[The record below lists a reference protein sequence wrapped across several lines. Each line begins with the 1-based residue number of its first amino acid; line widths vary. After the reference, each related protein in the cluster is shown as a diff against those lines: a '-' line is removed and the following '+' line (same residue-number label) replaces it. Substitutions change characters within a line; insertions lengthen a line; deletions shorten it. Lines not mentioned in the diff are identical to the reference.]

1 MFLHKVLIFTIND
14 MNNNFSERRSHLANK
29 VLEDSAIIIAS
40 ASVKSRISDTDYAY
54 RQDSNFY
61 YLSGYE
67 EPESLILIRPDQ
79 EKEKF
84 IIFCRDRDPLRE
96 QWDGFRSGQD
106 GAMQEYQADS
116 AYSINSIDQQMPH
129 LLEGI
134 KNIYFSMSAPNGVDL
149 KISQWVEHI
158 RKNTRAGAEPPQNL
172 LSLDLILH
180 EMRLIKEDH
189 EMNLMKHAAEITTE
203 AHIRAM
209 QAVTPGM
216 YEYQLEAE
224 YLYAF
229 NKNGAR
235 SPAYNSIV
243 GGGNNSCILHYVE
256 NNAEL
261 KDGDLVLV
269 DAGCEYQYYASD
281 VTRTFPVN
289 GKFTPEQ
296 KEIYSIVLEAH
307 KQSMEQARPGNKW
320 NLMHEKSV
328 EVIVEGL
335 ISIGLLQGSKEENIE
350 TGAYSKFYMHRIGH
364 WLGMDVHDV
373 GGYKKDG
380 DWRQLEEGMVMTVE
394 PGIYI
399 LDTLEDVDDKWKGIG
414 VRIEDDISITDSGF
428 EVLTPNVPR
437 TIEEVEHTVQG

>member
-1 MFLHKVLIFTIND
+1 MTL
-14 MNNNFSERRSHLANK
+14 NFSERRDLLADK
-29 VLEDSAIIIAS
+29 VLEDSAIIVSA
-40 ASVKSRISDTDYAY
+40 ASVKSRISDTEYSY

-67 EPESLILIRPDQ
+67 EPESLILIRPNQD
-79 EKEKF
+79 KERF

-96 QWDGFRSGQD
+96 QWDGFRTGQEGVIQD
-106 GAMQEYQADS
+106 YGADA
-116 AYSINSIDQQMPH
+116 AYSINSIDEIMPK
-129 LLEGI
+129 LLEGA
-134 KNIYFSMSAPNGVDL
+134 KNIYFSMSAPCGVDA
-149 KISQWVEHI
+149 KISSWVEDI
-158 RKNTRAGAEPPQNL
+158 RKNTRSGAEPPQNL
-172 LSLDLILH
+172 LSLDSILH
-180 EMRLIKEDH
+180 EMRLIKESN
-189 EMNLMKHAAEITTE
+189 EMDLMKQAANITTE

-209 QAVTPGM
+209 QSVRPGM

-289 GKFTPEQ
+289 GKFSPEQ
-296 KEIYSIVLEAH
+296 REIYSIVLEAH
-307 KQSMEQARPGNKW
+307 KQSMEQAKPGNKW
-320 NLMHEKSV
+320 NLMHDKSV

-335 ISIGLLQGSKEENIE
+335 LSIGLLQGSRDEIIDKGE
-350 TGAYSKFYMHRIGH
+350 YSKFYMHRIGH

-373 GGYKKDG
+373 GSYKQDG
-380 DWRQLEEGMVMTVE
+380 DWRPLEEGMVMTVE

-399 LDTLEDVDDKWKGIG
+399 LDSMEDVDDKWKGIG
-414 VRIEDDISITDSGF
+414 VRIEDDIAITDSGF
-428 EVLTPNVPR
+428 EILTPDVPR
-437 TIEEVEHTVQG
+437 TIEEVEQTVQG

>member
-1 MFLHKVLIFTIND
+1 MTL
-14 MNNNFSERRSHLANK
+14 NFSERRDLLADK
-29 VLEDSAIIIAS
+29 VLEDSAIIVSA
-40 ASVKSRISDTDYAY
+40 ASVKSRISDTEYSY

-67 EPESLILIRPDQ
+67 EPESLILIRPNQD
-79 EKEKF
+79 KERF

-96 QWDGFRSGQD
+96 QWDGFRTGQEGVIQD
-106 GAMQEYQADS
+106 YGADA
-116 AYSINSIDQQMPH
+116 AYSINSIDEIMPK
-129 LLEGI
+129 LLEGA
-134 KNIYFSMSAPNGVDL
+134 KNIYFSMSAPCGVDA
-149 KISQWVEHI
+149 KISSWVEDI
-158 RKNTRAGAEPPQNL
+158 RKNTRSGAEPPQNL
-172 LSLDLILH
+172 LSLDSILH
-180 EMRLIKEDH
+180 EMRLIKEGD
-189 EMNLMKHAAEITTE
+189 EMDLMKKAANITTE

-209 QAVTPGM
+209 QSVRPGM

-261 KDGDLVLV
+261 QDGDLVLV

-289 GKFTPEQ
+289 GKFSPEQ
-296 KEIYSIVLEAH
+296 REVYSIVLEAH
-307 KQSMEQARPGNKW
+307 KQSMEQAKPGNKW

-335 ISIGLLQGSKEENIE
+335 LSIGLLQGSRDEIIDKGE
-350 TGAYSKFYMHRIGH
+350 YSKFYMHRIGH

-373 GGYKKDG
+373 GSYKQDG
-380 DWRQLEEGMVMTVE
+380 DWRPLEEGMVMTVE

-399 LDTLEDVDDKWKGIG
+399 LDSMEGVDDKWKGIG
-414 VRIEDDISITDSGF
+414 VRIEDDIAITELGF
-428 EVLTPNVPR
+428 EILTPDVPR
-437 TIEEVEHTVQG
+437 TIEEVEQTVQG

>member
-1 MFLHKVLIFTIND
+1 MK
-14 MNNNFSERRSHLANK
+14 NNFSERRLQLSNK
-29 VLEDSAIIIAS
+29 VLDDSAIIVAS
-40 ASVKSRISDTDYAY
+40 ALVKSRISDTDYAY

-67 EPESLILIRPDQ
+67 EPDSLILIRPNHD
-79 EKEKF
+79 KEKF

-96 QWDGFRSGQD
+96 QWDGFRTGQD
-106 GAMQEYQADS
+106 GAIQEYQADN
-116 AYSINSIDQQMPH
+116 AYSINSIDQMMPE
-129 LLEGI
+129 LLAGV
-134 KNIYFSMSAPNGVDL
+134 KNIYFSMSAPCGVDL
-149 KISQWVEHI
+149 KISQWVEDI
-158 RKNTRAGAEPPQNL
+158 RKNTRAGAEPPHNL
-172 LSLDLILH
+172 LSLDSILH

-189 EMNLMKHAAEITTE
+189 EMDLMKQAADITTE

-269 DAGCEYQYYASD
+269 DAGCEYKYYASD

-289 GKFTPEQ
+289 GKFSPEQ

-307 KQSMEQARPGNKW
+307 KQSMEQAKPGNKW
-320 NLMHEKSV
+320 NLMHEKSI

-335 ISIGLLQGSKEENIE
+335 LDLGLLKGTKDQVIEN
-350 TGAYSKFYMHRIGH
+350 GDYSKFYMHRIGH

-373 GGYKKDG
+373 GGYKQDG
-380 DWRQLEEGMVMTVE
+380 DWRDLEKGMVMTIE

-399 LDTLEDVDDKWKGIG
+399 LDSLEDVDDKWKGIG
-414 VRIEDDISITDSGF
+414 VRIEDDIVVTESGF

>member
-1 MFLHKVLIFTIND
+1 MTL
-14 MNNNFSERRSHLANK
+14 NFSERRDLLADK
-29 VLEDSAIIIAS
+29 VLEDSAIIVSA
-40 ASVKSRISDTDYAY
+40 ASVKSRISDTEYSY

-67 EPESLILIRPDQ
+67 EPESLILIRPNQD
-79 EKEKF
+79 KERF

-96 QWDGFRSGQD
+96 QWDGFRTGQEGVIQGY
-106 GAMQEYQADS
+106 GADA
-116 AYSINSIDQQMPH
+116 AYSINSIDEIMPK
-129 LLEGI
+129 LLDGA
-134 KNIYFSMSAPNGVDL
+134 KNIYFSMSAPCGVDA
-149 KISQWVEHI
+149 KISSWVEDI
-158 RKNTRAGAEPPQNL
+158 RKNTRSGAEPPQNL
-172 LSLDLILH
+172 LSLDSILH
-180 EMRLIKEDH
+180 EMRLIKESD
-189 EMNLMKHAAEITTE
+189 EMDLMKQAANITTE

-209 QAVTPGM
+209 QSVRPGM

-289 GKFTPEQ
+289 GKFSPEQ
-296 KEIYSIVLEAH
+296 REIYSIVLEAH
-307 KQSMEQARPGNKW
+307 KQSMEQAKPGNKW

-335 ISIGLLQGSKEENIE
+335 LSIGLLQGSRDEIIDKGE
-350 TGAYSKFYMHRIGH
+350 YSKFYMHRIGH

-373 GGYKKDG
+373 GSYKQDG
-380 DWRQLEEGMVMTVE
+380 DWRPLEEGMVMTVE

-399 LDTLEDVDDKWKGIG
+399 LDSMEGVDDKWKGIG
-414 VRIEDDISITDSGF
+414 VRIEDDIAITESGF
-428 EVLTPNVPR
+428 EILTPDVPR
-437 TIEEVEHTVQG
+437 TIEEVEQTVQG

>member
-1 MFLHKVLIFTIND
+1 MK
-14 MNNNFSERRSHLANK
+14 NNFSERRLKLSDK
-29 VLEDSAIIIAS
+29 VLEDSAIIVAS
-40 ASVKSRISDTDYAY
+40 ALVKARISDTDYAY

-67 EPESLILIRPDQ
+67 EPDSLLLIRPSSD
-79 EKEKF
+79 KEKF

-96 QWDGFRSGQD
+96 QWDGFRTGQE
-106 GAMQEYQADS
+106 GAVQQYGADN
-116 AYSINSIDQQMPH
+116 AYSINSLDQMMPD
-129 LLEGI
+129 LLAGV
-134 KNIYFSMSAPNGVDL
+134 KNIYFSMSAPCGVDI
-149 KISQWVEHI
+149 KISHWMEDI
-158 RKNTRAGAEPPQNL
+158 RKNTRAGAEPPNNL
-172 LSLDLILH
+172 LSLDSILH
-180 EMRLIKEDH
+180 EMRLIKEDQ
-189 EMNLMKHAAEITTE
+189 EMILMKKAADITTE

-256 NNAEL
+256 NNDEL

-289 GKFTPEQ
+289 GKFSPEQ

-307 KQSMEQARPGNKW
+307 RQSMEQAKPGNKW

-335 ISIGLLQGSKEENIE
+335 LDLGLLKGTKEQVIE
-350 TGAYSKFYMHRIGH
+350 KGDYSKFYMHRIGH

-373 GGYKKDG
+373 GGYKQDG
-380 DWRQLEEGMVMTVE
+380 DWRELEKGMVMTVE

-399 LDTLEDVDDKWKGIG
+399 LDSLEDVDDKWKGIG
-414 VRIEDDISITDSGF
+414 VRIEDDIVITDSGF

>member
-1 MFLHKVLIFTIND
+1 MTL
-14 MNNNFSERRSHLANK
+14 NFSERRDLLADK
-29 VLEDSAIIIAS
+29 VLEDSAIIVSA
-40 ASVKSRISDTDYAY
+40 ASVKSRISDTEYSY

-67 EPESLILIRPDQ
+67 EPESLILIRPNQD
-79 EKEKF
+79 KERF

-96 QWDGFRSGQD
+96 QWDGFRTGQEGVIQD
-106 GAMQEYQADS
+106 YGADA
-116 AYSINSIDQQMPH
+116 AYSINSIDEIMPK
-129 LLEGI
+129 LLEGA
-134 KNIYFSMSAPNGVDL
+134 KNIYFSMSAPCGVDA
-149 KISQWVEHI
+149 KISSWVEDI
-158 RKNTRAGAEPPQNL
+158 RKNTRSGAEPPQNL
-172 LSLDLILH
+172 LSLDSILH
-180 EMRLIKEDH
+180 EMRLIKEGD
-189 EMNLMKHAAEITTE
+189 EMDLMKQAANITTE

-209 QAVTPGM
+209 QSVRPGM

-261 KDGDLVLV
+261 QDGDLVLV

-289 GKFTPEQ
+289 GKFSPEQ
-296 KEIYSIVLEAH
+296 REIYSIVLEAH
-307 KQSMEQARPGNKW
+307 KQSMEQAKPGNKW

-335 ISIGLLQGSKEENIE
+335 LSIGLLQGSRDEIIDKGE
-350 TGAYSKFYMHRIGH
+350 YSKFYMHRIGH

-373 GGYKKDG
+373 GSYKQDG
-380 DWRQLEEGMVMTVE
+380 DWRPLEEGMVMTVE

-399 LDTLEDVDDKWKGIG
+399 LDSMEGVDDKWKGIG
-414 VRIEDDISITDSGF
+414 VRIEDDIAITDSGF
-428 EVLTPNVPR
+428 EILTPDVPR
-437 TIEEVEHTVQG
+437 TIEEVEQTVQG

>member
-1 MFLHKVLIFTIND
+1 MK
-14 MNNNFSERRSHLANK
+14 NNFSERRLQLSNK
-29 VLEDSAIIIAS
+29 VLDDSAIIVAS
-40 ASVKSRISDTDYAY
+40 ALVKSRISDTDYAY

-67 EPESLILIRPDQ
+67 EPDSLILIRPNHD
-79 EKEKF
+79 KENF

-96 QWDGFRSGQD
+96 QWDGFRTGQD
-106 GAMQEYQADS
+106 GAIQEYQADN
-116 AYSINSIDQQMPH
+116 AYSINSIDQMMPE
-129 LLEGI
+129 LLAGV
-134 KNIYFSMSAPNGVDL
+134 KNIYFSMSAPCGVDL
-149 KISQWVEHI
+149 KISQWVEDI
-158 RKNTRAGAEPPQNL
+158 RKNTRAGAEPPHNL
-172 LSLDLILH
+172 LSLDSILH

-189 EMNLMKHAAEITTE
+189 EMDLMKQAADITTE

-235 SPAYNSIV
+235 SAAYNSIV

-269 DAGCEYQYYASD
+269 DAGCEYKYYASD

-289 GKFTPEQ
+289 GKFSPEQ

-307 KQSMEQARPGNKW
+307 KQSMEQAKPGNKW

-335 ISIGLLQGSKEENIE
+335 LDLGLLKGTKDQVIEN
-350 TGAYSKFYMHRIGH
+350 GDYSKFYMHRIGH

-373 GGYKKDG
+373 GGYKQDG
-380 DWRQLEEGMVMTVE
+380 DWRDLEKGMVMTIE

-399 LDTLEDVDDKWKGIG
+399 LDSLEDVDDKWKGIG
-414 VRIEDDISITDSGF
+414 VRIEDDIVVTESGF

>member
-1 MFLHKVLIFTIND
+1 MK
-14 MNNNFSERRSHLANK
+14 NNFSERRLQLSNK
-29 VLEDSAIIIAS
+29 VLDDSAIIVAS
-40 ASVKSRISDTDYAY
+40 ALVKSRISDTDYAY

-67 EPESLILIRPDQ
+67 EPDSLILIRPNHD
-79 EKEKF
+79 KEKF

-96 QWDGFRSGQD
+96 QWDGFRTGQD
-106 GAMQEYQADS
+106 GAIQEYQADN
-116 AYSINSIDQQMPH
+116 AYSINSIDQMMPE
-129 LLEGI
+129 LLAGV
-134 KNIYFSMSAPNGVDL
+134 KNIYFSMSAPCGVDL
-149 KISQWVEHI
+149 KISQWVEDI
-158 RKNTRAGAEPPQNL
+158 RKNTRAGAEPPHNL
-172 LSLDLILH
+172 LSLDSILH

-189 EMNLMKHAAEITTE
+189 EMDLMKQAADITTE

-235 SPAYNSIV
+235 SAAYNSIV

-269 DAGCEYQYYASD
+269 DAGCEYKYYASD

-289 GKFTPEQ
+289 GKFSPEQ

-307 KQSMEQARPGNKW
+307 KQSMAQAKPGNKW

-335 ISIGLLQGSKEENIE
+335 LDLGLLKGTKDQVIEN
-350 TGAYSKFYMHRIGH
+350 GDYSKFYMHRIGH

-373 GGYKKDG
+373 GGYKQDG
-380 DWRQLEEGMVMTVE
+380 DWRDLEKGMVMTIE

-399 LDTLEDVDDKWKGIG
+399 LDSLEDVDDKWKGIG
-414 VRIEDDISITDSGF
+414 VRIEDDIVVTESGF

>member
-1 MFLHKVLIFTIND
+1 MTL
-14 MNNNFSERRSHLANK
+14 NFSERRDLLADK
-29 VLEDSAIIIAS
+29 VLEDSAIIVSA
-40 ASVKSRISDTDYAY
+40 ASVKSRISDTEYSY

-67 EPESLILIRPDQ
+67 EPESLILIRPNQD
-79 EKEKF
+79 KERF

-96 QWDGFRSGQD
+96 QWDGFRTGQEGVIQD
-106 GAMQEYQADS
+106 YGADA
-116 AYSINSIDQQMPH
+116 AYSINSIDEIMPK
-129 LLEGI
+129 LLDGA
-134 KNIYFSMSAPNGVDL
+134 KNIYFSMSAPCGVDA
-149 KISQWVEHI
+149 KISSWVEDI
-158 RKNTRAGAEPPQNL
+158 RKNTRSGAEPPQNL
-172 LSLDLILH
+172 LSLDSILH
-180 EMRLIKEDH
+180 EMRLIKEGD
-189 EMNLMKHAAEITTE
+189 EMDLMKQAANITTE

-209 QAVTPGM
+209 QSVRPGM

-261 KDGDLVLV
+261 QDGDLVLV

-289 GKFTPEQ
+289 GKFSPEQ
-296 KEIYSIVLEAH
+296 REIYSIVLEAH
-307 KQSMEQARPGNKW
+307 KQSMEQAKPGNKW

-335 ISIGLLQGSKEENIE
+335 LSIGLLQGSRDEIIDKGE
-350 TGAYSKFYMHRIGH
+350 YSKFYMHRIGH

-373 GGYKKDG
+373 GSYKQDG
-380 DWRQLEEGMVMTVE
+380 DWRPLEEGMVMTVE

-399 LDTLEDVDDKWKGIG
+399 LDSMEGVDDKWKGIG
-414 VRIEDDISITDSGF
+414 VRIEDDIAITDSGF
-428 EVLTPNVPR
+428 EILTPDVPR
-437 TIEEVEHTVQG
+437 TIEEVEQTVQG

>member
-1 MFLHKVLIFTIND
+1 MQSI
-14 MNNNFSERRSHLANK
+14 FSERRSQLSEK
-29 VLEDSAIIIAS
+29 VLEDSAIIISS
-40 ASVKSRISDTDYAY
+40 ASVKSRISDTEYAY

-67 EPESLILIRPDQ
+67 EPESLLLIRPDHD
-79 EKEKF
+79 KEKF
-84 IIFCRDRDPLRE
+84 VMFCRERDPLRE
-96 QWDGFRSGQD
+96 QWDGFRTGQE
-106 GAMQEYQADS
+106 GAIEQYGAD
-116 AYSINSIDQQMPH
+116 AAHSINSIDEMMPS
-129 LLEGI
+129 LLEGV
-134 KNIYFSMSAPNGVDL
+134 KNIYFSMSAPCGVDL
-149 KISQWVEHI
+149 KISDWIESI

-172 LSLDLILH
+172 LSLDSILH
-180 EMRLIKEDH
+180 EMRLIKEDY
-189 EMNLMKHAAEITTE
+189 EMNLMRQAANITTE
-203 AHIRAM
+203 AHVRAM

-216 YEYQLEAE
+216 FEYQLEAE

-261 KDGDLVLV
+261 QDGDLVLV

-289 GKFTPEQ
+289 GKFSPEQ

-307 KQSMEQARPGNKW
+307 KQSMEEAKPGNKW

-335 ISIGLLQGSKEENIE
+335 LSIGLLKGSKEEIIE
-350 TGAYSKFYMHRIGH
+350 KGEYSKFYMHRIGH

-373 GGYKKDG
+373 GSYKQDG
-380 DWRQLEEGMVMTVE
+380 DWRELEKGMVMTVE

-399 LDTLEDVDDKWKGIG
+399 LDSIEGIDDKWKGIG
-414 VRIEDDISITDSGF
+414 VRIEDDIAIIDSGF
-428 EVLTPNVPR
+428 ELLTPDVPR
-437 TIEEVEHTVQG
+437 TIEEVEQTAQG

>member
-1 MFLHKVLIFTIND
+1 MTL
-14 MNNNFSERRSHLANK
+14 NFSERRDLLADK
-29 VLEDSAIIIAS
+29 VLEDSAIIVSA
-40 ASVKSRISDTDYAY
+40 ASVKSRISDTEYSY

-67 EPESLILIRPDQ
+67 EPESLILIRPNQD
-79 EKEKF
+79 KERF

-96 QWDGFRSGQD
+96 QWDGFRTGQEGVIQD
-106 GAMQEYQADS
+106 YGADA
-116 AYSINSIDQQMPH
+116 AYSINSIDEIMPK
-129 LLEGI
+129 LLEGA
-134 KNIYFSMSAPNGVDL
+134 KNIYFSMSAPCGVDA
-149 KISQWVEHI
+149 KISSWVEDI
-158 RKNTRAGAEPPQNL
+158 RKNTRSGAEPPQNL
-172 LSLDLILH
+172 LSLDSILH
-180 EMRLIKEDH
+180 EMRLIKESD
-189 EMNLMKHAAEITTE
+189 EMDLMKQAANITTE

-209 QAVTPGM
+209 QSVRPGM

-235 SPAYNSIV
+235 STAYNSIV

-269 DAGCEYQYYASD
+269 DAGCEYKYYASD

-289 GKFTPEQ
+289 GKFSPEQ
-296 KEIYSIVLEAH
+296 REIYSIVLEAH
-307 KQSMEQARPGNKW
+307 KQSMEQAKPGNKW

-335 ISIGLLQGSKEENIE
+335 LSIGLLQGSRDEIIE
-350 TGAYSKFYMHRIGH
+350 KGEYSKFYMHRIGH

-373 GGYKKDG
+373 GSYKQDG
-380 DWRQLEEGMVMTVE
+380 DWRPLEEGMVMTVE

-399 LDTLEDVDDKWKGIG
+399 LDSMEDVDDKWKGIG
-414 VRIEDDISITDSGF
+414 VRIEDDIAITDSGF
-428 EVLTPNVPR
+428 EILTPDVPR
-437 TIEEVEHTVQG
+437 TIEEVEQTVQG

>member
-1 MFLHKVLIFTIND
+1 MK
-14 MNNNFSERRSHLANK
+14 NNFSERRLQLSNK
-29 VLEDSAIIIAS
+29 VLDDSAIIVAS
-40 ASVKSRISDTDYAY
+40 ALVKSRISDTDYAY

-67 EPESLILIRPDQ
+67 EPDSLILIRPNHD
-79 EKEKF
+79 KEKF

-96 QWDGFRSGQD
+96 QWDGFRTGQD
-106 GAMQEYQADS
+106 GAIQEYQADN
-116 AYSINSIDQQMPH
+116 AYSINSIDQMMPE
-129 LLEGI
+129 LLAGV
-134 KNIYFSMSAPNGVDL
+134 KNIYFSMSAPCGVDL
-149 KISQWVEHI
+149 KISQWVEDI
-158 RKNTRAGAEPPQNL
+158 RKNTRAGAEPPHNL
-172 LSLDLILH
+172 LSLDSILH

-189 EMNLMKHAAEITTE
+189 EMDLMKQAADITTE

-216 YEYQLEAE
+216 FEYQLEAE

-235 SPAYNSIV
+235 SAAYNSIV

-269 DAGCEYQYYASD
+269 DAGCEYKYYASD

-289 GKFTPEQ
+289 GKFSPEQ

-307 KQSMEQARPGNKW
+307 KQSMEQAKPGNKW

-335 ISIGLLQGSKEENIE
+335 LDLGLLKGTKDQVIEN
-350 TGAYSKFYMHRIGH
+350 GDYSKFYMHRIGH

-373 GGYKKDG
+373 GGYKQDG
-380 DWRQLEEGMVMTVE
+380 DWRDLEKGMVMTIE

-399 LDTLEDVDDKWKGIG
+399 LDSLEDVDDKWKGIG
-414 VRIEDDISITDSGF
+414 VRIEDDIVVTESGF

>member
-1 MFLHKVLIFTIND
+1 MKINY
-14 MNNNFSERRSHLANK
+14 SERRSKLASK
-29 VLEDSAIIIAS
+29 VLEDSAIIVSS
-40 ASVKSRISDTDYAY
+40 ASVKPRVSDTDYPY

-67 EPESLILIRPDQ
+67 EPESLLLIRPSK
-79 EKEKF
+79 KEKF

-96 QWDGFRSGQD
+96 QWDGFRTGQD
-106 GAMQEYQADS
+106 GAIEYYDADA
-116 AYSINSIDQQMPH
+116 AYSINSLDQIMPN

-134 KNIYFSMSAPNGVDL
+134 KNIYFSMSAPSNVDL
-149 KISQWVEHI
+149 KITYWIEEI
-158 RKNTRAGAEPPQNL
+158 RKNTRAGAEPPENL
-172 LSLDLILH
+172 LSLDSILH

-189 EMNLMKHAAEITTE
+189 EMDLMKKAADITTE

-216 YEYQLEAE
+216 FEYQLEAE

-256 NNAEL
+256 NNAVL
-261 KDGDLVLV
+261 NDGDLVLV

-289 GKFTPEQ
+289 GKFSPEQ

-307 KQSMEQARPGNKW
+307 KQSMEQAKPGNKW

-335 ISIGLLQGSKEENIE
+335 LSIGLLKGSKEEHME
-350 TGAYSKFYMHRIGH
+350 KGTYSKFYMHRIGH

-373 GGYKKDG
+373 GSYKNDG
-380 DWRQLEEGMVMTVE
+380 DWRELEEGMVMTIE
-394 PGIYI
+394 PGIYV
-399 LDTLEDVDDKWKGIG
+399 LDNLEDVEDKWKGIG
-414 VRIEDDISITDSGF
+414 VRIEDNIVVTDSGF
-428 EVLTPNVPR
+428 EVLTPDVPR
-437 TIEEVEHTVQG
+437 TIEDVEKTVQG

>member
-1 MFLHKVLIFTIND
+1 MK
-14 MNNNFSERRSHLANK
+14 NNFSERRLQLSNK
-29 VLEDSAIIIAS
+29 VLDDSAIIVAS
-40 ASVKSRISDTDYAY
+40 ALVKSRISDTDYAY

-67 EPESLILIRPDQ
+67 EPDSLILIRPNHD
-79 EKEKF
+79 KEKF

-96 QWDGFRSGQD
+96 QWDGFRTGQD
-106 GAMQEYQADS
+106 GAIQEYQADN
-116 AYSINSIDQQMPH
+116 AYSINSIDQMMPE
-129 LLEGI
+129 LLAGV
-134 KNIYFSMSAPNGVDL
+134 KNIYFSMSAPCGVDL
-149 KISQWVEHI
+149 KISQWVEDI
-158 RKNTRAGAEPPQNL
+158 RKNTRAGAEPPHNL

-189 EMNLMKHAAEITTE
+189 EMDLMKQAADITTE

-235 SPAYNSIV
+235 SAAYNSIV

-269 DAGCEYQYYASD
+269 DAGCEYKYYASD

-289 GKFTPEQ
+289 GKFSPEQ

-307 KQSMEQARPGNKW
+307 KQSMEQAKPGNKW

-335 ISIGLLQGSKEENIE
+335 LDLGLLKGTKDQVIEN
-350 TGAYSKFYMHRIGH
+350 GDYSKFYMHRIGH

-373 GGYKKDG
+373 GGYKQDG
-380 DWRQLEEGMVMTVE
+380 DWRDLEKGMVMTIE

-399 LDTLEDVDDKWKGIG
+399 LDSLEDVDDKWKGIG
-414 VRIEDDISITDSGF
+414 VRIEDDIVVTESGF

>member
-1 MFLHKVLIFTIND
+1 M
-14 MNNNFSERRSHLANK
+14 
-29 VLEDSAIIIAS
+29 
-40 ASVKSRISDTDYAY
+40 
-54 RQDSNFY
+54 
-61 YLSGYE
+61 
-67 EPESLILIRPDQ
+67 IRPNQD
-79 EKEKF
+79 KERF

-96 QWDGFRSGQD
+96 QWDGFRTGQEGVIQD
-106 GAMQEYQADS
+106 YGADA
-116 AYSINSIDQQMPH
+116 AYSINSIDEIMPK
-129 LLEGI
+129 LLEGA
-134 KNIYFSMSAPNGVDL
+134 KNIYFSMSAPCGVDA
-149 KISQWVEHI
+149 KISSWVEDI
-158 RKNTRAGAEPPQNL
+158 RKNTRSGAEPPQNL
-172 LSLDLILH
+172 LSLDSILH
-180 EMRLIKEDH
+180 EMRLIKESD
-189 EMNLMKHAAEITTE
+189 EMDLMKQAANITTE

-209 QAVTPGM
+209 QSVRPGM

-289 GKFTPEQ
+289 GKFSPEQ
-296 KEIYSIVLEAH
+296 REIYSIVLEAH
-307 KQSMEQARPGNKW
+307 KQSMEQAKPGNKW

-335 ISIGLLQGSKEENIE
+335 LSIGLLQGSRDEIIDKGE
-350 TGAYSKFYMHRIGH
+350 YSKFYMHRIGH

-373 GGYKKDG
+373 GSYKQDG
-380 DWRQLEEGMVMTVE
+380 DWRPLEEGMVMTVE

-399 LDTLEDVDDKWKGIG
+399 LDSMEGVDDKWKGIG
-414 VRIEDDISITDSGF
+414 VRIEDDIAITDSGF
-428 EVLTPNVPR
+428 EILTPDVPR
-437 TIEEVEHTVQG
+437 TIEEVEQTVQG

>member
-1 MFLHKVLIFTIND
+1 MTL
-14 MNNNFSERRSHLANK
+14 NFSERRDLLAGK
-29 VLEDSAIIIAS
+29 VLEDSAIIVSA
-40 ASVKSRISDTDYAY
+40 ASVKSRISDTEYSY

-67 EPESLILIRPDQ
+67 EPESLILIRPNQD
-79 EKEKF
+79 KERF

-96 QWDGFRSGQD
+96 QWDGLRTGQEGVIQD
-106 GAMQEYQADS
+106 YGADA
-116 AYSINSIDQQMPH
+116 AYSINSIDEIMPK
-129 LLEGI
+129 LLNGA
-134 KNIYFSMSAPNGVDL
+134 KNIYFSMSAPCGVDA
-149 KISQWVEHI
+149 KISSWVEDI
-158 RKNTRAGAEPPQNL
+158 RKNTRSGAEPPQNL
-172 LSLDLILH
+172 LSLDSILH
-180 EMRLIKEDH
+180 EMRLIKEGD
-189 EMNLMKHAAEITTE
+189 EMDLMKKAANITTE

-209 QAVTPGM
+209 QSVRPGM

-261 KDGDLVLV
+261 QDGDLVLV

-289 GKFTPEQ
+289 GKFSPEQ
-296 KEIYSIVLEAH
+296 REIYSIVLEAH
-307 KQSMEQARPGNKW
+307 KQSMEQAKPGNKW

-335 ISIGLLQGSKEENIE
+335 LSIGLLQGSRDEIIDKGE
-350 TGAYSKFYMHRIGH
+350 YSKFYMHRIGH

-373 GGYKKDG
+373 GSYKQDG
-380 DWRQLEEGMVMTVE
+380 DWRPLEEGMVMTVE

-399 LDTLEDVDDKWKGIG
+399 LDSMEGVDDKWKGIG
-414 VRIEDDISITDSGF
+414 VRIEDDIAITDSGF
-428 EVLTPNVPR
+428 EILTPDVPR
-437 TIEEVEHTVQG
+437 TIEEVEQTVQG

>member
-1 MFLHKVLIFTIND
+1 MQSI
-14 MNNNFSERRSHLANK
+14 FSERRSQLSEK
-29 VLEDSAIIIAS
+29 VLEDSAIIISS
-40 ASVKSRISDTDYAY
+40 ASVKSRISDTEYAY

-67 EPESLILIRPDQ
+67 EPESLLLIRPDHD
-79 EKEKF
+79 KEKF
-84 IIFCRDRDPLRE
+84 VMFCRERDPLRE
-96 QWDGFRSGQD
+96 QWDGFRTGQE
-106 GAMQEYQADS
+106 GAIEQYGADV
-116 AYSINSIDQQMPH
+116 AHSINSINQMMPS
-129 LLEGI
+129 LLEGV
-134 KNIYFSMSAPNGVDL
+134 KNIYFSMSAPCGVDL
-149 KISQWVEHI
+149 KISDWIESI

-172 LSLDLILH
+172 LSLDSILH
-180 EMRLIKEDH
+180 EMRLIKEDY
-189 EMNLMKHAAEITTE
+189 EMNLMRQAANITTE
-203 AHIRAM
+203 AHVRAM

-216 YEYQLEAE
+216 FEYQLEAE

-261 KDGDLVLV
+261 QDGDLVLV

-289 GKFTPEQ
+289 GKFSPEQ

-307 KQSMEQARPGNKW
+307 KQSMEQAKPGNKW

-335 ISIGLLQGSKEENIE
+335 LSIGLLKGSKEEIIE
-350 TGAYSKFYMHRIGH
+350 KGEYSKFYMHRIGH

-373 GGYKKDG
+373 GSYKQDG
-380 DWRQLEEGMVMTVE
+380 DWRELEKGMVMTVE

-399 LDTLEDVDDKWKGIG
+399 LDSIEGIDDKWKGIG
-414 VRIEDDISITDSGF
+414 VRIEDDIAITDSGF
-428 EVLTPNVPR
+428 ELLTPDVPR
-437 TIEEVEHTVQG
+437 TIEEVEQTVQG

>member
-1 MFLHKVLIFTIND
+1 MTL
-14 MNNNFSERRSHLANK
+14 NFSERRDLLADK
-29 VLEDSAIIIAS
+29 VLEDSAIIVSA
-40 ASVKSRISDTDYAY
+40 ASVKSRISDTEYSY

-67 EPESLILIRPDQ
+67 EPESLILIRPNQD
-79 EKEKF
+79 KERF

-96 QWDGFRSGQD
+96 QWDGFRTGQEGVIQD
-106 GAMQEYQADS
+106 YGADA
-116 AYSINSIDQQMPH
+116 AYSINSIDEIMPK
-129 LLEGI
+129 LLEGA
-134 KNIYFSMSAPNGVDL
+134 KNIYFSMSAPCGVDA
-149 KISQWVEHI
+149 KISSWVEDI
-158 RKNTRAGAEPPQNL
+158 RKNTRSGAEPPQNL
-172 LSLDLILH
+172 LSLDSILH
-180 EMRLIKEDH
+180 EMRLIKESD
-189 EMNLMKHAAEITTE
+189 EMDLMKQAANITTE

-209 QAVTPGM
+209 QSVRPGM

-261 KDGDLVLV
+261 QDGDLVLV

-289 GKFTPEQ
+289 GKFSPEQ
-296 KEIYSIVLEAH
+296 REIYSIVLEAH
-307 KQSMEQARPGNKW
+307 KQSMEQAKPGNKW
-320 NLMHEKSV
+320 NLMHDKSV

-335 ISIGLLQGSKEENIE
+335 LSIGLLQGSRDEIIDKGES
-350 TGAYSKFYMHRIGH
+350 SKFYMHRIGH

-373 GGYKKDG
+373 GSYKQDG
-380 DWRQLEEGMVMTVE
+380 DWRPLEEGMVMTVE

-399 LDTLEDVDDKWKGIG
+399 LDSMEGVDDKWKGIG
-414 VRIEDDISITDSGF
+414 VRIEDDIAITDSGF
-428 EVLTPNVPR
+428 EILTPDVPR
-437 TIEEVEHTVQG
+437 TIEEVEQTVQG

>member
-1 MFLHKVLIFTIND
+1 
-14 MNNNFSERRSHLANK
+14 
-29 VLEDSAIIIAS
+29 
-40 ASVKSRISDTDYAY
+40 VKSRISDTEYSY

-67 EPESLILIRPDQ
+67 EPESLILIRPNQD
-79 EKEKF
+79 KERF

-96 QWDGFRSGQD
+96 QWDGFRTGQEGVIQD
-106 GAMQEYQADS
+106 YGADA
-116 AYSINSIDQQMPH
+116 AYSINSIDEIMPK
-129 LLEGI
+129 LLEGA
-134 KNIYFSMSAPNGVDL
+134 KNIYFSMSAPCGVDA
-149 KISQWVEHI
+149 KISSWVEDI
-158 RKNTRAGAEPPQNL
+158 RKNTRSGAEPPQNL
-172 LSLDLILH
+172 LSLDSILH
-180 EMRLIKEDH
+180 EMRLIKESD
-189 EMNLMKHAAEITTE
+189 EMDLMKQAANITTE

-209 QAVTPGM
+209 QSVRPGM

-261 KDGDLVLV
+261 QDGDLVLV

-289 GKFTPEQ
+289 GKFSPEQ
-296 KEIYSIVLEAH
+296 REIYSIVLEAH
-307 KQSMEQARPGNKW
+307 KQSMEQAKPGNKW

-335 ISIGLLQGSKEENIE
+335 LSIGLLQGSRDEIIDKGE
-350 TGAYSKFYMHRIGH
+350 YSKFYMHRIGH

-373 GGYKKDG
+373 GSYKQDG
-380 DWRQLEEGMVMTVE
+380 DWRPLEEGMVMTVE

-399 LDTLEDVDDKWKGIG
+399 LDSMEGVDDKWKGIG
-414 VRIEDDISITDSGF
+414 VRIEDDIAITDSGF
-428 EVLTPNVPR
+428 EILTPDVPR
-437 TIEEVEHTVQG
+437 TIEEVEQTVQG

>member
-1 MFLHKVLIFTIND
+1 MK
-14 MNNNFSERRSHLANK
+14 NNFSERRLKLSDK
-29 VLEDSAIIIAS
+29 VLEDSAIIVAS
-40 ASVKSRISDTDYAY
+40 ALVKARISDTDYAY

-67 EPESLILIRPDQ
+67 EPDSLLLIRPSSD
-79 EKEKF
+79 KEKF

-96 QWDGFRSGQD
+96 QWDGFRTGQE
-106 GAMQEYQADS
+106 GAVQQYGADN
-116 AYSINSIDQQMPH
+116 AYSINSLDQMMPD
-129 LLEGI
+129 LLAGV
-134 KNIYFSMSAPNGVDL
+134 KNIYFSMSAPCGVDI
-149 KISQWVEHI
+149 KISHWMEDI
-158 RKNTRAGAEPPQNL
+158 RKNTRAGAEPPNNL
-172 LSLDLILH
+172 LSLDSILH

-189 EMNLMKHAAEITTE
+189 EMNLMKKAADITTE

-256 NNAEL
+256 NNDEL

-289 GKFTPEQ
+289 GKFSPEQ

-307 KQSMEQARPGNKW
+307 RQSMEQAKPGNKW

-335 ISIGLLQGSKEENIE
+335 LELGLLKGTKEQVIE
-350 TGAYSKFYMHRIGH
+350 KGDYSKFYMHRIGH

-373 GGYKKDG
+373 GGYKQDG
-380 DWRQLEEGMVMTVE
+380 DWRELEKGMVMTVE

-399 LDTLEDVDDKWKGIG
+399 LDSLEDVDDKWKGIG
-414 VRIEDDISITDSGF
+414 VRIEDDIVITDSGF

>member
-1 MFLHKVLIFTIND
+1 MTL
-14 MNNNFSERRSHLANK
+14 NFSERRDLLADK
-29 VLEDSAIIIAS
+29 VLEDSAIIVSA
-40 ASVKSRISDTDYAY
+40 ASVKSRISDTEYSY

-67 EPESLILIRPDQ
+67 EPESLILIRPNQD
-79 EKEKF
+79 KERF

-96 QWDGFRSGQD
+96 QWDGFRTGQEGVIQD
-106 GAMQEYQADS
+106 YGADA
-116 AYSINSIDQQMPH
+116 AYSINSIDEIMPK
-129 LLEGI
+129 LLEGA
-134 KNIYFSMSAPNGVDL
+134 KNIYFSMSAPCGVDA
-149 KISQWVEHI
+149 KISSWVEDI
-158 RKNTRAGAEPPQNL
+158 RKNTRSGAEPPQNL
-172 LSLDLILH
+172 LSLDSILH
-180 EMRLIKEDH
+180 EMRLIKESD
-189 EMNLMKHAAEITTE
+189 EMDLMKQAANITTE

-209 QAVTPGM
+209 QSVRPGM

-289 GKFTPEQ
+289 GKFSPEQ
-296 KEIYSIVLEAH
+296 REIYSIVLEAH
-307 KQSMEQARPGNKW
+307 KQSMEQAKPGNKW
-320 NLMHEKSV
+320 NLMHDKSV

-335 ISIGLLQGSKEENIE
+335 LSIGLLQGSRDEIIDKGE
-350 TGAYSKFYMHRIGH
+350 YSKFYMHRIGH

-373 GGYKKDG
+373 GSYKQDG
-380 DWRQLEEGMVMTVE
+380 DWRPLEEGMVMTVE

-399 LDTLEDVDDKWKGIG
+399 LDSMEGVDDKWKGIG
-414 VRIEDDISITDSGF
+414 VRIEDDIAITDSGF
-428 EVLTPNVPR
+428 EILTPDVPR
-437 TIEEVEHTVQG
+437 TIEEVEQTVQG

>member
-1 MFLHKVLIFTIND
+1 MTL
-14 MNNNFSERRSHLANK
+14 NFSERRDLLADK
-29 VLEDSAIIIAS
+29 ALEDSAIIVSA
-40 ASVKSRISDTDYAY
+40 ASVKSRISDTEYSY

-67 EPESLILIRPDQ
+67 EPESLILIRPNQD
-79 EKEKF
+79 KERF
-84 IIFCRDRDPLRE
+84 VIFCRDRDPLRE
-96 QWDGFRSGQD
+96 QWDGFRTGQEGVIQD
-106 GAMQEYQADS
+106 YGADA
-116 AYSINSIDQQMPH
+116 AYSINSIDEIMPK
-129 LLEGI
+129 LLEGT
-134 KNIYFSMSAPNGVDL
+134 KNIYFSMSAPCGVDA
-149 KISQWVEHI
+149 KISSWVEDI
-158 RKNTRAGAEPPQNL
+158 RKNTRSGAEPPQNL
-172 LSLDLILH
+172 LSLDSILH
-180 EMRLIKEDH
+180 EMRLIKESD
-189 EMNLMKHAAEITTE
+189 EMDLMKKAANITTE

-209 QAVTPGM
+209 QSVRPGM

-289 GKFTPEQ
+289 GKFSPEQ
-296 KEIYSIVLEAH
+296 REIYSIVLEAH
-307 KQSMEQARPGNKW
+307 KQSMEQAKPGNKW

-335 ISIGLLQGSKEENIE
+335 LSIGLLQGSRDEIIDKGE
-350 TGAYSKFYMHRIGH
+350 YSKFYMHRIGH

-373 GGYKKDG
+373 GSYKQDG
-380 DWRQLEEGMVMTVE
+380 DWRPLEEGMVMTVE

-399 LDTLEDVDDKWKGIG
+399 LDSMEGVDDKWKGIG
-414 VRIEDDISITDSGF
+414 VRIEDDIAITESGF
-428 EVLTPNVPR
+428 EILTPDVPR
-437 TIEEVEHTVQG
+437 TIEEVEQTVQG

>member
-1 MFLHKVLIFTIND
+1 MK
-14 MNNNFSERRSHLANK
+14 NNFSERRSTLAHK
-29 VLEDSAIIIAS
+29 VLDDSAIIIAS

-67 EPESLILIRPDQ
+67 EPESLILIRPNHDN
-79 EKEKF
+79 EKF

-96 QWDGFRSGQD
+96 QWDGFRTGQE
-106 GAMQEYQADS
+106 GAISEYGADAS
-116 AYSINSIDQQMPH
+116 YSINSVDQLMPE
-129 LLEGI
+129 LLKGS
-134 KNIYFSMSAPNGVDL
+134 KNIYFSMSSPCGIDS
-149 KISQWVEHI
+149 KISHWIEDI
-158 RKNTRAGAEPPQNL
+158 RKNMRAGAEPPENL
-172 LSLDLILH
+172 LSLDSILH
-180 EMRLIKEDH
+180 EMRLIKEDD
-189 EMNLMKHAAEITTE
+189 ELDIMKYAANITTE

-216 YEYQLEAE
+216 FEYQLEAE

-289 GKFTPEQ
+289 GKFSPEQ
-296 KEIYSIVLEAH
+296 KEIYTIVLEAH
-307 KQSMEQARPGNKW
+307 KQSIEQAQPGNKW

-328 EVIVEGL
+328 EVLVEGL
-335 ISIGLLQGSKEENIE
+335 LSLGLLNGSKEENIE
-350 TGAYSKFYMHRIGH
+350 KGLYSKFYMHRIGH

-373 GGYKKDG
+373 GAYKKDG
-380 DWRQLEEGMVMTVE
+380 DWRELEKGMVMTIE

-399 LDTLEDVDDKWKGIG
+399 LDSLEDVDDKWKGIG
-414 VRIEDDISITDSGF
+414 VRIEDNIVINDSGNEF
-428 EVLTPNVPR
+428 LTPDVPR
-437 TIEEVEHTVQG
+437 TIEEVEQTVQG

>member
-1 MFLHKVLIFTIND
+1 MTL
-14 MNNNFSERRSHLANK
+14 NFSERRDLLADK
-29 VLEDSAIIIAS
+29 VLEDSAIIVSA
-40 ASVKSRISDTDYAY
+40 ASVKSRISDTEYSY

-61 YLSGYE
+61 YLSGYV
-67 EPESLILIRPDQ
+67 EPESLILIRPNQD
-79 EKEKF
+79 KERF
-84 IIFCRDRDPLRE
+84 VIFCRDRDPLRE
-96 QWDGFRSGQD
+96 QWDGFRTGQEGVIQD
-106 GAMQEYQADS
+106 YGADA
-116 AYSINSIDQQMPH
+116 AYSINSIDEIMPK
-129 LLEGI
+129 LLEGT
-134 KNIYFSMSAPNGVDL
+134 KNIYFSMSAPCGVDA
-149 KISQWVEHI
+149 KISSWVEDI
-158 RKNTRAGAEPPQNL
+158 RKNTRSGAEPPQNL
-172 LSLDLILH
+172 LSLDSILH
-180 EMRLIKEDH
+180 EMRLIKESD
-189 EMNLMKHAAEITTE
+189 EMDLMKKAANITTE

-209 QAVTPGM
+209 QSVRPGM

-289 GKFTPEQ
+289 GKFSPEQ
-296 KEIYSIVLEAH
+296 REIYSIVLEAH
-307 KQSMEQARPGNKW
+307 KQSMEQAKPGNKW

-335 ISIGLLQGSKEENIE
+335 LSIGLLQGSRDEIIDKGE
-350 TGAYSKFYMHRIGH
+350 YSKFYMHRIGH

-373 GGYKKDG
+373 GSYKQDG
-380 DWRQLEEGMVMTVE
+380 DWRPLEEGMVMTVE

-399 LDTLEDVDDKWKGIG
+399 LDSMEGVDDKWKGIG
-414 VRIEDDISITDSGF
+414 VRIEDDIAITESGF
-428 EVLTPNVPR
+428 EILTPDVPR
-437 TIEEVEHTVQG
+437 TIEEVEQTVQG

>member
-1 MFLHKVLIFTIND
+1 MTL
-14 MNNNFSERRSHLANK
+14 NFSERRDLLADK
-29 VLEDSAIIIAS
+29 VLEDSAIIVSA
-40 ASVKSRISDTDYAY
+40 ASVKSRISDTEYSY

-67 EPESLILIRPDQ
+67 EPESLILIRPNQD
-79 EKEKF
+79 KERF

-96 QWDGFRSGQD
+96 QWDGFRTGQEGVIQD
-106 GAMQEYQADS
+106 YGADA
-116 AYSINSIDQQMPH
+116 AYSINSIDEIMPK
-129 LLEGI
+129 LLEGA
-134 KNIYFSMSAPNGVDL
+134 KNIYFSMSAPCGVDS
-149 KISQWVEHI
+149 KISSWVEDI
-158 RKNTRAGAEPPQNL
+158 RKNTRSGAEPPQNL
-172 LSLDLILH
+172 LSLDSILH
-180 EMRLIKEDH
+180 EMRLIKESD
-189 EMNLMKHAAEITTE
+189 EMDLMKQAANITTE

-209 QAVTPGM
+209 QSVRPGM

-261 KDGDLVLV
+261 HDGDLVLV

-289 GKFTPEQ
+289 GKFSPEQ
-296 KEIYSIVLEAH
+296 REIYSIVLEAH
-307 KQSMEQARPGNKW
+307 KQSMEQAKPGNKW
-320 NLMHEKSV
+320 NLMHDKSV

-335 ISIGLLQGSKEENIE
+335 LSIGLLQGSRDEIIDKGE
-350 TGAYSKFYMHRIGH
+350 YSKFYMHRIGH

-373 GGYKKDG
+373 GSYKQDG
-380 DWRQLEEGMVMTVE
+380 DWRPLEEGMVMTVE

-399 LDTLEDVDDKWKGIG
+399 LDSMEGVDDKWKGIG
-414 VRIEDDISITDSGF
+414 VRIEDDIAITDSGF
-428 EVLTPNVPR
+428 EILTPNVPR
-437 TIEEVEHTVQG
+437 TIEEVEQTVQG

>member
-1 MFLHKVLIFTIND
+1 MK
-14 MNNNFSERRSHLANK
+14 NNFSERRLQLSNK
-29 VLEDSAIIIAS
+29 VLDDSAIIVAS
-40 ASVKSRISDTDYAY
+40 ALVKSRISDTDYAY

-67 EPESLILIRPDQ
+67 EPDSLILIRPNHD
-79 EKEKF
+79 KEKF

-96 QWDGFRSGQD
+96 QWDGFRTGQD
-106 GAMQEYQADS
+106 GAIEEYQADN
-116 AYSINSIDQQMPH
+116 AYSINSIDQMMPE
-129 LLEGI
+129 LLAGV
-134 KNIYFSMSAPNGVDL
+134 KNIYFSMSAPCGVDL
-149 KISQWVEHI
+149 KISQWVEDI
-158 RKNTRAGAEPPQNL
+158 RKNTRAGAEPPHNL
-172 LSLDLILH
+172 LSLDSILH

-189 EMNLMKHAAEITTE
+189 EMDLMKQAADITTE

-235 SPAYNSIV
+235 SAAYNSIV

-269 DAGCEYQYYASD
+269 DAGCEYKYYASD

-289 GKFTPEQ
+289 GKFSPEQ

-307 KQSMEQARPGNKW
+307 KQSMEQAKPGNKW

-335 ISIGLLQGSKEENIE
+335 LDLGLLKGTKDQVIEN
-350 TGAYSKFYMHRIGH
+350 GDYSKFYMHRIGH

-373 GGYKKDG
+373 GGYKQDG
-380 DWRQLEEGMVMTVE
+380 DWRDLEKGMVMTIE

-399 LDTLEDVDDKWKGIG
+399 LDSLEDVDDKWKGIG
-414 VRIEDDISITDSGF
+414 VRIEDDIVVTESGF

>member
-1 MFLHKVLIFTIND
+1 MK
-14 MNNNFSERRSHLANK
+14 NNFSERRLQLSNK
-29 VLEDSAIIIAS
+29 VLDDSAIIIAS
-40 ASVKSRISDTDYAY
+40 ALVKSRISDTDYAY

-67 EPESLILIRPDQ
+67 EPDSLILIRPNHD
-79 EKEKF
+79 KEKF

-96 QWDGFRSGQD
+96 QWDGFRTGQD
-106 GAMQEYQADS
+106 GAIQEYQADN
-116 AYSINSIDQQMPH
+116 AYSINSIDQMMPE
-129 LLEGI
+129 LLAGV
-134 KNIYFSMSAPNGVDL
+134 KNIYFSMSAPCGVDL
-149 KISQWVEHI
+149 KISQWVEDI
-158 RKNTRAGAEPPQNL
+158 RKNTRAGAEPPHNL
-172 LSLDLILH
+172 LSLDSILH

-189 EMNLMKHAAEITTE
+189 EMDLMKQAADITTE

-235 SPAYNSIV
+235 SAAYNSIV

-269 DAGCEYQYYASD
+269 DAGCEYKYYASD

-289 GKFTPEQ
+289 GKFSPEQ

-307 KQSMEQARPGNKW
+307 KQSMEQAKPGNKW

-335 ISIGLLQGSKEENIE
+335 LDLGLLKGTKDQVIEN
-350 TGAYSKFYMHRIGH
+350 GDYSKFYMHRIGH

-373 GGYKKDG
+373 GGYKQDG
-380 DWRQLEEGMVMTVE
+380 DWRDLEKGMVMTIE

-399 LDTLEDVDDKWKGIG
+399 LDSLEDVDDKWKGIG
-414 VRIEDDISITDSGF
+414 VRIEDDIVVTESGF
-428 EVLTPNVPR
+428 EVLTSNVPR

>member
-1 MFLHKVLIFTIND
+1 MTL
-14 MNNNFSERRSHLANK
+14 NFSERRDLLADK
-29 VLEDSAIIIAS
+29 VLEDSAIIVSA
-40 ASVKSRISDTDYAY
+40 ASVKSRISDTEYSY

-67 EPESLILIRPDQ
+67 EPESLILIRPNQD
-79 EKEKF
+79 KERF

-96 QWDGFRSGQD
+96 QWDGFRTGQEGVIQD
-106 GAMQEYQADS
+106 YGADA
-116 AYSINSIDQQMPH
+116 AYSINSIDDIMPK
-129 LLEGI
+129 LLEGT
-134 KNIYFSMSAPNGVDL
+134 KNIYFSMSAPCGVDA
-149 KISQWVEHI
+149 KISSWVEDI
-158 RKNTRAGAEPPQNL
+158 RKNTRSGAEPPQNL
-172 LSLDLILH
+172 LSLDSILH
-180 EMRLIKEDH
+180 EMRLIKESD
-189 EMNLMKHAAEITTE
+189 EMDLMKKAANITTE

-209 QAVTPGM
+209 QSVRPGM

-261 KDGDLVLV
+261 QDGDLVLV

-289 GKFTPEQ
+289 GKFSPEQ
-296 KEIYSIVLEAH
+296 REIYSIVLEAH
-307 KQSMEQARPGNKW
+307 KQSMEQAKPGNKW

-335 ISIGLLQGSKEENIE
+335 LSIGLLQGSRDEIIDKGE
-350 TGAYSKFYMHRIGH
+350 YSKFYMHRIGH

-373 GGYKKDG
+373 GSYKQDG
-380 DWRQLEEGMVMTVE
+380 DWRPLEEGMVMTVE

-399 LDTLEDVDDKWKGIG
+399 LDSMEGVDDKWKGIG
-414 VRIEDDISITDSGF
+414 VRIEDDIAITESGF
-428 EVLTPNVPR
+428 EILTPDVPR
-437 TIEEVEHTVQG
+437 TIEEVEQTVQG

>member
-1 MFLHKVLIFTIND
+1 MTL
-14 MNNNFSERRSHLANK
+14 NFSERRDLLADK
-29 VLEDSAIIIAS
+29 VLEDSAIIVSA
-40 ASVKSRISDTDYAY
+40 ASVKSRISDTEYSY

-67 EPESLILIRPDQ
+67 EPESLILIRPNQD
-79 EKEKF
+79 KERF

-96 QWDGFRSGQD
+96 QWDGFRTGQEGVIQD
-106 GAMQEYQADS
+106 YGADA
-116 AYSINSIDQQMPH
+116 AYSINSIDEIMPK
-129 LLEGI
+129 LLEGA
-134 KNIYFSMSAPNGVDL
+134 KNIYFSMSAPCGVDA
-149 KISQWVEHI
+149 KISSWVEDI
-158 RKNTRAGAEPPQNL
+158 RKNTRSGAEPPQNL
-172 LSLDLILH
+172 LSLDSILH
-180 EMRLIKEDH
+180 EMRLIKEGD
-189 EMNLMKHAAEITTE
+189 EMDLMKKAANITTE

-209 QAVTPGM
+209 QSVRPGM

-261 KDGDLVLV
+261 QDGDLVLV

-289 GKFTPEQ
+289 GKFSPEQ
-296 KEIYSIVLEAH
+296 REIYSIVLEAH
-307 KQSMEQARPGNKW
+307 KQSMEQAKPGNKW

-335 ISIGLLQGSKEENIE
+335 LSIGLLQGSRDEIIDKGE
-350 TGAYSKFYMHRIGH
+350 YSKFYMHRIGH

-373 GGYKKDG
+373 GSYKQDG
-380 DWRQLEEGMVMTVE
+380 DWRPLEEGMVMTVE

-399 LDTLEDVDDKWKGIG
+399 LDSMEGVDDKWKGIG
-414 VRIEDDISITDSGF
+414 VRIEDDIAITESGF
-428 EVLTPNVPR
+428 EILTPDVPR
-437 TIEEVEHTVQG
+437 TIEEVEQTVQG

>member
-1 MFLHKVLIFTIND
+1 MTL
-14 MNNNFSERRSHLANK
+14 NFSERRDLLADK
-29 VLEDSAIIIAS
+29 VLEDSAIIVSA
-40 ASVKSRISDTDYAY
+40 ASVKSRISDTEYSY

-67 EPESLILIRPDQ
+67 EPESLILIRPNQD
-79 EKEKF
+79 KERF

-96 QWDGFRSGQD
+96 QWDGFRTGQEGVIQD
-106 GAMQEYQADS
+106 YGADA
-116 AYSINSIDQQMPH
+116 AYSINSIDEIMPK
-129 LLEGI
+129 LLEGA
-134 KNIYFSMSAPNGVDL
+134 KNIYFSMSAPCGVDA
-149 KISQWVEHI
+149 KISSWVEDI
-158 RKNTRAGAEPPQNL
+158 RKNTRSGAEPPQNL
-172 LSLDLILH
+172 LSLDSILH
-180 EMRLIKEDH
+180 EMRLIKESD
-189 EMNLMKHAAEITTE
+189 EMDLMKQAANITTE

-209 QAVTPGM
+209 QSVRPGM

-261 KDGDLVLV
+261 QDGDLVLV

-289 GKFTPEQ
+289 GKFSPEQ
-296 KEIYSIVLEAH
+296 REIYSIVLEAH
-307 KQSMEQARPGNKW
+307 KQSMEQAKPGNKW

-335 ISIGLLQGSKEENIE
+335 LSIGLLQGSRDEIIDKGE
-350 TGAYSKFYMHRIGH
+350 YSKFYMHRIGH

-373 GGYKKDG
+373 GSYKQDG
-380 DWRQLEEGMVMTVE
+380 DWRPLEEGMVMTVE

-399 LDTLEDVDDKWKGIG
+399 LDSMEGVDDKWKGIG
-414 VRIEDDISITDSGF
+414 VRIEDDIAITESGF
-428 EVLTPNVPR
+428 EILTPDVPR
-437 TIEEVEHTVQG
+437 TIEEVEQTVQG

>member
-1 MFLHKVLIFTIND
+1 MK
-14 MNNNFSERRSHLANK
+14 NNFSERRLKLSDK
-29 VLEDSAIIIAS
+29 VLEDSAIIVAS
-40 ASVKSRISDTDYAY
+40 ALVKARISDTDYAY

-67 EPESLILIRPDQ
+67 EPDSLLLIRPSSN
-79 EKEKF
+79 KEKF

-96 QWDGFRSGQD
+96 QWDGFRTGQE
-106 GAMQEYQADS
+106 GAVQQYGADN
-116 AYSINSIDQQMPH
+116 AYSINSLDQMMPD
-129 LLEGI
+129 LLAGV
-134 KNIYFSMSAPNGVDL
+134 KNIYFSMSAPCGVDI
-149 KISQWVEHI
+149 KISHWMEDI
-158 RKNTRAGAEPPQNL
+158 RKNTRAGAEPPNNL
-172 LSLDLILH
+172 LSLDSILH

-189 EMNLMKHAAEITTE
+189 EMILMKKAADITTE

-256 NNAEL
+256 NNDEL

-289 GKFTPEQ
+289 GKFSPEQ

-307 KQSMEQARPGNKW
+307 RQSMEQAKPGNKW

-328 EVIVEGL
+328 EIIVEGL
-335 ISIGLLQGSKEENIE
+335 LDLGLLKGTKEQVIE
-350 TGAYSKFYMHRIGH
+350 KGDYSKFYMHRIGH

-373 GGYKKDG
+373 GGYKQDG
-380 DWRQLEEGMVMTVE
+380 DWRELEKGMVMTVE

-399 LDTLEDVDDKWKGIG
+399 LDSLGDVDDKWKGIG
-414 VRIEDDISITDSGF
+414 VRIEDDIVITDSGF